1 MGIDPKFLRKE
12 GHPPRVG
19 ISSMVLK
26 EGKILLGRRKGSHG
40 AGAWSTPGGHLE
52 YGESVEA
59 CAERELLEET
69 SLKALSLVIGP
80 YTNDVIAPDGKH
92 YITLFVFITH
102 FEGSPICCEPEK
114 CEGWSW
120 FTLDALPSPLLTP
133 LTTLIEE
140 FGVDRLD
147 AMSWENPLDRK
158 KRQQTKS
165 SQVKPRSSDPSSYLI
180 QPQAKRA
187 GSTSKEL

>member
-1 MGIDPKFLRKE
+1 MGIDPKLLRKE

-19 ISSMVLK
+19 ISSMVLQK
-26 EGKILLGRRKGSHG
+26 GKILLGRRKGSHG

-52 YGESVEA
+52 YGETVKE
-59 CAERELLEET
+59 CASRELLEET
-69 SLKALSLVIGP
+69 GMKALSLNFGP

-92 YITLFVFITH
+92 YITLFVFITQ

-120 FTLDALPSPLLTP
+120 FSLDGLPTPLLTP
-133 LTTLIEE
+133 LTTLIQE
-140 FGVDRLD
+140 FGIERLR
-147 AMSWENPLDRK
+147 ALSWESSLDNK
-158 KRQQTKS
+158 KGQQPER
-165 SQVKPRSSDPSSYLI
+165 SQIEPGSADPSRYFI

-187 GSTSKEL
+187 GPSAKEL